1 MNLYVGQTATR
12 TRTLTQDDFNRF
24 AALSGDD
31 NPIHVDPEFSART
44 RFGKTVAHGMFLYSL
59 IYGVIAQNFP
69 GAVQVSQ
76 DLMFPTPSYVGEQ
89 VTVRACV
96 LELDADNKR
105 ARVETLVTRPGG
117 EIGCQGEMLLA
128 LRGSVLS
135 GTERS
140 GV

>member
-1 MNLYVGQTATR
+1 MNFYVGQIATQ
-12 TRTLTQDDFNRF
+12 TRTLTQEEFDRF

-59 IYGVIAQNFP
+59 ICGVIAENFP

-76 DLMFPTPSYVGEQ
+76 DLMFPTPSFVGEQ
-89 VTVRACV
+89 VMVSARV
-96 LELDADNKR
+96 LEIDAAKNR

-117 EIGCQGEMLLA
+117 EIGCQGETV
-128 LRGSVLS
+128 LRLK
-135 GTERS
+135 
-140 GV
+140 

>member
-1 MNLYVGQTATR
+1 MNMDLYVGQTATS
-12 TRTLTQDDFNRF
+12 THTLTQEEFNRF

-59 IYGVIAQNFP
+59 ICGVVAKNFP

-89 VTVRACV
+89 VAVSARV
-96 LELDADNKR
+96 LEVDAAKNI
-105 ARVETLVTRPGG
+105 ARIETTVTRPNG
-117 EIGCQGEMLLA
+117 EIGLQGVTILS
-128 LRGSVLS
+128 LRAAS
-135 GTERS
+135 
-140 GV
+140 